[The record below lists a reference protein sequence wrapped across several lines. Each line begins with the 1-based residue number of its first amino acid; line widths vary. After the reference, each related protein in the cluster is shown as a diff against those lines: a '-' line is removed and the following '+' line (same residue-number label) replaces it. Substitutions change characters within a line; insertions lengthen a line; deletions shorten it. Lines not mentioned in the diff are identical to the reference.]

1 MLLSVGGQVLGS
13 CSGKKAMA
21 RTCSKTA
28 VLYSTVHHLAA
39 LPGGA
44 VLGSPAVPHRGV
56 EAGPARP
63 IRVRV
68 VLRPLTIAVKYCFG
82 YLSSK
87 CFSKQTATDTCLK
100 SRTSSLVMA
109 GK

>member
-21 RTCSKTA
+21 RTCSTTA
-28 VLYSTVHHLAA
+28 VLYCALHHLAA
-39 LPGGA
+39 LPGGTVQGGQA
-44 VLGSPAVPHRGV
+44 VLHRGV
-56 EAGPARP
+56 ETGPARP

-68 VLRPLTIAVKYCFG
+68 VLRTLQ
-82 YLSSK
+82 LSSMFSK
-87 CFSKQTATDTCLK
+87 CFSKQTANYTCLK